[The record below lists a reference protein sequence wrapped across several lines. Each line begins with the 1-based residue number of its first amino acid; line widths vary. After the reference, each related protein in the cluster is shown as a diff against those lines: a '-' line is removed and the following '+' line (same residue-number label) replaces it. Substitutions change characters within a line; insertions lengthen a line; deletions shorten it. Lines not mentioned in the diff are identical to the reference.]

1 MLRCGVGALPLF
13 CSYRAMFPK
22 RRHGCAFC
30 PMYWDLFTALGAKR
44 GGASYKGSAAIGTEF
59 HNTDSFFQFDFQ
71 RNRCPSLNIGVDIMI
86 ITSKHPPV
94 TRARLAS
101 STAINTA
108 KYTRKSYL
116 PCWLYRL
123 RWLCRRHR
131 LLRWFPRCR
140 VLCWLRPG
148 ACAFDRPDDFFSRSL
163 IRGPWIAP
171 HSAVYLAESQA
182 R

>member
-1 MLRCGVGALPLF
+1 MLLLPI
-13 CSYRAMFPK
+13 
-22 RRHGCAFC
+22 
-30 PMYWDLFTALGAKR
+30 YWDLFTALGAKR

-86 ITSKHPPV
+86 ITSKHPRHP
-94 TRARLAS
+94 RRLAS

-123 RWLCRRHR
+123 RWLCRPGTGCSGGF
-131 LLRWFPRCR
+131 LDAESCAG
-140 VLCWLRPG
+140 CGG

>member
-1 MLRCGVGALPLF
+1 LDIVIVPIVVDIHRVLFPFRWVLRCGVGALPLF

-140 VLCWLRPG
+140 VLCWL
-148 ACAFDRPDDFFSRSL
+148 
-163 IRGPWIAP
+163 
-171 HSAVYLAESQA
+171 
-182 R
+182 